1 MTGLLAVS
9 ECSIVL
15 FLKKMMIPRGG
26 LCNPPLRYDFS
37 LITDYKLHISG
48 LGVDSVGWIGGGGQS
63 SNGGMVAIRKIA
75 ILFAV
80 VIGRARPSGEG
91 RI

>member
-1 MTGLLAVS
+1 
-9 ECSIVL
+9 
-15 FLKKMMIPRGG
+15 MMIPRGG

-48 LGVDSVGWIGGGGQS
+48 LGVDSVGWIGGGGQP